1 MSECDMCRR
10 EIRQLWWVMVV
21 ARKVLSG
28 EVLLEQRL
36 SEAKQGCLGIWERH
50 AG

>member
-10 EIRQLWWVMVV
+10 KIRQLWWE
-21 ARKVLSG
+21 VLS
-28 EVLLEQRL
+28 EQRL